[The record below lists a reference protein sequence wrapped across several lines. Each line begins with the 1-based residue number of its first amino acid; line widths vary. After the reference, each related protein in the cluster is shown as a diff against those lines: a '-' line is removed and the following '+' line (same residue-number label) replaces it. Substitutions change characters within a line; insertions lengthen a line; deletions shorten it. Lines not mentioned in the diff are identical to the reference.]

1 MLFHTLDLRVFRLYI
16 RPLDLDIL
24 MLILPHPYSAF
35 QGPRVSQRDL
45 SSFPSG
51 SQEVGNGYQF
61 LWDSLNESVAHSQA
75 EMEQWPLIQDP
86 HWSHVC
92 IALFWSPRLLLFTLL
107 LKIHLLWIE
116 YLSPLSHSMLNP

>member
-1 MLFHTLDLRVFRLYI
+1 
-16 RPLDLDIL
+16 

-75 EMEQWPLIQDP
+75 EME
-86 HWSHVC
+86 
-92 IALFWSPRLLLFTLL
+92 
-107 LKIHLLWIE
+107 
-116 YLSPLSHSMLNP
+116 